1 MIGLMLFILLSA
13 VGFWLQ
19 LYAYGIGDRKVILE
33 SRICAR
39 CDELEMDADADRT
52 QALLPEDRV
61 DRVRNRRSR
70 QVVSAERIIHDTGA
84 TVHIGVHPGPVQSAP
99 PAPTAP
105 PTGVSAGNFQSSEH
119 GAAGWIPG
127 FGYWQNPTAPGT
139 AGSSTSD
146 DSRTRPELQYE
157 TSVAAS
163 AEKALRVREGVGARS
178 GSAP

>member
-1 MIGLMLFILLSA
+1 MPGADAMTIGPIEAASVAGQLMELDDNKRSWMMIGLMLFILLSA

-19 LYAYGIGDRKVILE
+19 LYAYGIGDRKVILK

-70 QVVSAERIIHDTGA
+70 QAVSAERIIHDVGA

-99 PAPTAP
+99 PAPT
-105 PTGVSAGNFQSSEH
+105 
-119 GAAGWIPG
+119 
-127 FGYWQNPTAPGT
+127 
-139 AGSSTSD
+139 
-146 DSRTRPELQYE
+146 
-157 TSVAAS
+157 
-163 AEKALRVREGVGARS
+163 VRRRG
-178 GSAP
+178 